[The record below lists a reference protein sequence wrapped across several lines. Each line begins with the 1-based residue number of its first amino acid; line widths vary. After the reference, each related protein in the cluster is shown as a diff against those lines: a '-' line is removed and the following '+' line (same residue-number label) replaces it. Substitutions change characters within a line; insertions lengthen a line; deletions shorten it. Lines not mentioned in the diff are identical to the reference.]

1 MRACTHASLKEMMPN
16 IWWDLPALSTLS
28 GGQRPEAGGQSC
40 QVQSLV
46 FRLRPTFRMTTL
58 VRNDWGEADTFLTN
72 PNKKNDD
79 GYSKMFFFVYSVFKY
94 KTRRCAKVRV
104 SRFHL
109 CKIGILQAFNFG
121 RFPDRLLKTQL
132 KTSPK
137 YKMIEIFSLLLRSMG
152 LQLYEQ
158 IWRFTNLKLYFSF
171 FSIFRVKPFVKTK
184 QCDYKAKERKRY
196 PCHLKLKEGDHKKH
210 NQHLHKGTN

>member
-109 CKIGILQAFNFG
+109 CKIRILLAFNFE
-121 RFPDRLLKTQL
+121 RFPDRLLTTQDF
-132 KTSPK
+132 P
-137 YKMIEIFSLLLRSMG
+137 EIQNDWDIQSSLA
-152 LQLYEQ
+152 
-158 IWRFTNLKLYFSF
+158 INVITIVWTNLTIHKF
-171 FSIFRVKPFVKTK
+171 KTLFQFLFDISGK
-184 QCDYKAKERKRY
+184 TLCQDETMWLQSKRKKTISLSSKAKRGRS
-196 PCHLKLKEGDHKKH
+196 
-210 NQHLHKGTN
+210 